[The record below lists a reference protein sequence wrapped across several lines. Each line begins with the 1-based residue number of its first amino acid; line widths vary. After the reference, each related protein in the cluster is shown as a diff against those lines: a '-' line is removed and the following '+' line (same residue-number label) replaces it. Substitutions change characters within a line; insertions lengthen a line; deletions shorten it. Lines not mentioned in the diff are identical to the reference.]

1 MQAKTPQF
9 LALPTTMPPLFHLN
23 HLESGVHNRYNNLNM
38 YDDDTLAAE
47 KFGEYRK
54 KPGERLDENGEA
66 VENPEAAEW
75 TSAMSGES
83 GEPVPPFA
91 GEWGYGPVPGV
102 PESATVPESAL
113 SPGGANPSE
122 LDASLNPELAETDDL
137 SGANQLTSYGLDTA
151 ARVYGFNT
159 VVQTILETD
168 ETGRDAENPLGEI
181 YRRLAPD
188 PREREYLY
196 REIRKEQVRNNQYNT
211 DPALSD
217 AEDPRIGFTRYGDF
231 YDKTIRDAGSE
242 QASVNAIRA
251 LRRLIEMLETS
262 ERFADVRARAAER
275 GKTIVEYLVSDEDN
289 PTLTDFF
296 NRVGA
301 EMSED
306 EAEEV
311 VAELEE
317 QVNPDFEE
325 EQVNSDFKEDQANSD
340 SKSVQPTIIDE
351 PVEING
357 EF

>member
-1 MQAKTPQF
+1 
-9 LALPTTMPPLFHLN
+9 
-23 HLESGVHNRYNNLNM
+23 M
-38 YDDDTLAAE
+38 YDDDALAAE
-47 KFGEYRK
+47 KIGEYRK
-54 KPGERLDENGEA
+54 KPGEYLDENGEV
-66 VENPEAAEW
+66 VENPEAAAW

-91 GEWGYGPVPGV
+91 GEYGYGPTPETSGPVALPGD
-102 PESATVPESAL
+102 ATPAD
-113 SPGGANPSE
+113 
-122 LDASLNPELAETDDL
+122 LDASLNPELSETDDL

-168 ETGRDAENPLGEI
+168 ETGRDADNPLGEI

-211 DPALSD
+211 DPALTD
-217 AEDPRIGFTRYGDF
+217 AEDPRLGFTPYGDF

-306 EAEEV
+306 EAEEI

-317 QVNPDFEE
+317 QANPDLEE
-325 EQVNSDFKEDQANSD
+325 TAAETENPQAEDAQVEDIQVENPQTEDAQVED
-340 SKSVQPTIIDE
+340 AQPPAE
-351 PVEING
+351 E
-357 EF
+357 